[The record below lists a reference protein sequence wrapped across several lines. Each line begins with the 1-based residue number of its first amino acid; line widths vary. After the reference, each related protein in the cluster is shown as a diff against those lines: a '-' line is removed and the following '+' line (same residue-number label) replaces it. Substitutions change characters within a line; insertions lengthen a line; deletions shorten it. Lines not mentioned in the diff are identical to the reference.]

1 MRIENAINDAV
12 DYFMENPSNAF
23 PSGLPSQTDVR
34 LVLNDLVGEE
44 GYGRASQ
51 SASVKKVMA
60 LLKKHS
66 KNLLMENPSRIKRS
80 KYYAEMG
87 PQPTAYERSRSYVP
101 GLSTNIE
108 ALRANVRYLQS
119 EIKTRDEGIR
129 ELVIYLQS
137 SKFRNDPTVQVRDVL
152 NRIEEIAFR

>member
-1 MRIENAINDAV
+1 MSVVENAINDAV

-66 KNLLMENPSRIKRS
+66 KNLLMENPRRRMPS
-80 KYYAEMG
+80 KYRMA
-87 PQPTAYERSRSYVP
+87 

-108 ALRANVRYLQS
+108 ALRANVQYLQS
-119 EIKTRDEGIR
+119 EIKSRDEGIR
-129 ELVIYLQS
+129 RLVTYLQS
-137 SKFRNDPTVQVRDVL
+137 PKFRDFRPGYDSVVEVKDVL
-152 NRIEEIAFR
+152 RYIQEIYR

>member
-12 DYFMENPSNAF
+12 DYFMENPSDAF
-23 PSGLPSQTDVR
+23 ASGLPSQTDVR

-60 LLKKHS
+60 RLKKLS
-66 KNLLMENPSRIKRS
+66 KNLLMENPSRRMPS
-80 KYYAEMG
+80 KYRVA
-87 PQPTAYERSRSYVP
+87 

-108 ALRANVRYLQS
+108 ALRANVQYLQS
-119 EIKTRDEGIR
+119 EIKSRDDGIR
-129 ELVIYLQS
+129 RLMVYLQS
-137 SKFRNDPTVQVRDVL
+137 SKFDYDPTVQVKDVL
-152 NRIEEIAFR
+152 RYIQEIYR